1 MYSLGIFIFSEDCK
15 SDFPINFNHTTDSKS
30 IIVNPTPEFLNK
42 IQTHLKLDLRT
53 INVPTVYEMI
63 WNSIFKTD
71 SKSRLPNQVTIYCHK
86 NIECIVAAFAKVI
99 FQRTR
104 SEIRESSY
112 GLRQESSKASN
123 IPSFI
128 HTFDSEVSTN
138 VSDYESDFDAIAKD
152 LDGAQFANVVV
163 VNKNRKLLGFGSTVD
178 QALSNK
184 ITSNY
189 ASSNLYCF
197 SSICRM
203 TPYMVSDNEVVYT
216 RFVSHKINVF
226 GEYLKYHGMTVVSH
240 VSRSHQDRFAKLL
253 EEMKSKFGHIYS
265 FLPAESMHMTVFNM
279 FTQQVKSEY
288 SKEEV
293 EKYKSKVEKAKKFGE
308 QWTAEVK
315 GRQKVTVK
323 FGYYGSALGSTI
335 GLRVIPKWDVQRERT
350 KLKSLT
356 GLEDRSLDG
365 VDCFHIT
372 LGYKFSQ
379 TQLSA
384 SALEEMEQLIKKYNL
399 NEIEMEEA
407 EITEFFDMT
416 RFQSVK
422 PKTKFSKYVDFMA
435 LAAMT
440 V

>member
-15 SDFPINFNHTTDSKS
+15 SDFSINFNHTTDSKS
-30 IIVNPTPEFLNK
+30 IIVNPTLEFLNK
-42 IQTHLKLDLRT
+42 IQTHLKLDLHT

-86 NIECIVAAFAKVI
+86 NIECIVASFSKVI
-99 FQRTR
+99 FQRT
-104 SEIRESSY
+104 
-112 GLRQESSKASN
+112 N

-152 LDGAQFANVVV
+152 LDEAQFANVVV
-163 VNKNRKLLGFGSTVD
+163 VSKNRKLLGFGSTVD

-240 VSRSHQDRFAKLL
+240 VSRSHQDRFANLL

-315 GRQKVTVK
+315 GRQKATVK

-335 GLRVIPKWDVQRERT
+335 GLRVIPKWDVQRERI